1 MSSRKPRPRVAIVE
15 DEEDL
20 RDSIVDFLGAHGYPA
35 WGVDSGEALY
45 RRWLVEKVDVLV
57 LDVGLPGESG
67 FAVAQHASQLRNV
80 AVIILSGRD
89 TVDDRLTGL
98 RCGAD
103 RYLVKPVDLRE
114 LVANI
119 DAAWRALSP
128 RAGGGTAATAWR
140 LDKQKWSLFAPDGK
154 SVSLTSKE
162 YQFIRC
168 LIDANGEPVSK
179 AMLVPALGGNMASF
193 DYHRIDL
200 ILARLRK
207 KTTETIGAT
216 LPVKTLQSFGFVF
229 TAQCELL

>member
-1 MSSRKPRPRVAIVE
+1 MNHDKTKPRVAIVE

-20 RDSIVDFLGAHGYPA
+20 RDSIIDFLDAHGYPV
-35 WGVDSGEALY
+35 WGVASGEALY

-67 FAVAQHASQLRNV
+67 FAVAQHASQLREV

-89 TVDDRLTGL
+89 SVDDRLTGL

-114 LVANI
+114 LAANV
-119 DAAWRALSP
+119 DAAWRALSSRTSADTP
-128 RAGGGTAATAWR
+128 AVWR
-140 LDKQKWSLFAPDGK
+140 LDAQKWSLFSPDGK
-154 SVSLTSKE
+154 TISLTSKE

-168 LIDANGEPVSK
+168 LIDADGGPVSK
-179 AMLVPALGGNMASF
+179 AMLAAALGGNMASF

-207 KTTETIGAT
+207 KATETTGAT
-216 LPVKTLQSFGFVF
+216 LPVKTLQSFGFMF

>member
-1 MSSRKPRPRVAIVE
+1 MNRNKTKPRVAIVE
-15 DEEDL
+15 DEADL
-20 RDSIVDFLGAHGYPA
+20 RDSIVDFLGAHDYPA

-45 RRWLVEKVDVLV
+45 RRWLVDDVDVLV
-57 LDVGLPGESG
+57 LDIGLPGESG
-67 FAVAQHASQLRNV
+67 FAVAQHASKLPNV

-89 TVDDRLTGL
+89 SVDDRLTGL

-128 RAGGGTAATAWR
+128 HAGAGTTATAWR
-140 LDKQKWSLFAPDGK
+140 LDAQKWMLTSPDGK
-154 SVSLTSKE
+154 SISLTSKE

-168 LIDANGEPVSK
+168 LIGANGEPVSK
-179 AMLVPALGGNMASF
+179 AMLAAALGGNMASF

-207 KTTETIGAT
+207 KATETTGAA